1 MLRYKFTPTITSEF
15 KQISPDNDGHV
26 LLPPCVA
33 CQLPVQLAHQTSTLD
48 EPSNCN
54 ELDIICSVRCVVGF
68 SSPNQTW
75 PLTIYN
81 LIARVFIILLQF
93 NIDLQQ

>member
-33 CQLPVQLAHQTSTLD
+33 CQLPVQLAHHTSSLD
-48 EPSNCN
+48 TPSNC
-54 ELDIICSVRCVVGF
+54 RVGYQMF
-68 SSPNQTW
+68 SAVCCWILISKPN
-75 PLTIYN
+75 LAAHN
-81 LIARVFIILLQF
+81 L
-93 NIDLQQ
+93 